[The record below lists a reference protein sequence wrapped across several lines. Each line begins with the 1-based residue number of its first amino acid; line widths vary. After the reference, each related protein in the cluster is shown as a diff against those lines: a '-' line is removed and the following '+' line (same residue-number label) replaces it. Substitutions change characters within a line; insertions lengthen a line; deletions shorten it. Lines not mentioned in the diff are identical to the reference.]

1 MSDNQRQ
8 LLITGASS
16 YLGQALVA
24 QALTRGHRVIAVTHR
39 PTELKASA
47 ADGQFTHLA
56 SMDLT
61 CSDALERLATTVQG
75 AFRGAFGIVN
85 CTGYFPGYMKCGDLP
100 LSEAR
105 KVMES
110 NFLTLYGVVHTL
122 LPLML
127 ESGNCDLVTFSA
139 HSQYQC
145 YPLMGAFNSAKAA
158 VEAFT
163 LTLSNEYLHAGI
175 RANCFALAT
184 MLTPQEVEMKPHG
197 DHSKWLMPEEV
208 ALRVVE
214 LLERADPII
223 SGNIIQLF
231 KHSDSYFGQSYLSRV
246 TK

>member
-1 MSDNQRQ
+1 MSDKQRQ
-8 LLITGASS
+8 LVITGASS

-24 QALTRGHRVIAVTHR
+24 QALNRGHRVIAVTHR
-39 PTELKASA
+39 PAEMTAGVGTDRLI
-47 ADGQFTHLA
+47 HLG

-61 CSDALERLATTVQG
+61 SADALERLAVTVRDAFQG
-75 AFRGAFGIVN
+75 AFGVVN
-85 CTGYFPGYMKCGDLP
+85 CTGYFPGYLKSGDLP

-105 KVMES
+105 KVVES
-110 NFLTLYGVVHTL
+110 NFLALYGVVHAL
-122 LPLML
+122 LPIML
-127 ESGNCDLVTFSA
+127 ERGNCDLISFSA

-145 YPLMGAFNSAKAA
+145 YPLMGAFNGAKAA

-163 LTLSNEYLHAGI
+163 MTLSNEYLHAGI

-197 DHSKWLMPEEV
+197 DHSRWLMPEEV

-214 LLERADPII
+214 LLERADPIF

-246 TK
+246 TS